1 MGKSPIAYCLLPIAY
16 SLFPIP
22 YSLFPGQLW
31 HDRDRCEYSERCED
45 MTSNND
51 SNQLPESD
59 LEAIDAED
67 EQWEEED
74 EPRQWR
80 RWAGFG
86 LGGVALLLVAGGGYG
101 WYWVHNGLGPM
112 VAEALS
118 KTVNRPLEI
127 GPVERVSLNSIRFG
141 RSGLPATSTDP
152 DNATVEAVEV
162 KFNPI
167 DVIDNEINLDLTL
180 INAQVYLEEDAER
193 QWLNLDIT
201 QEEPK
206 EGQFKINVIKAGVQN
221 ATVELVPWKGEG
233 ASLEH
238 SVTFK
243 PIRATADFFD
253 EYNRIRFDATVAQDS
268 SPGEVQAKGEF
279 LQQEQRVRVQVRSQ
293 DLDLIPLTN
302 LVPNLPPEVALTGG
316 TVNGNLNGQINLQDI
331 QGSLINGTLFVSEV
345 AGQYTLPEPT
355 PEENQQEE
363 QPEESE
369 ETPQFDITQVPLYL
383 SQGAF
388 TLQFQDQLVVV
399 EEGSILYAD
408 AIPLTLEGGIHLQQ
422 GIQVVASLPPV
433 TFETLEETIKTE
445 LPVKATG
452 EFQVKAKLEGPFEQP
467 LLVGLLET
475 TQPTQIDR
483 LEFTEISTQF
493 AYANSTIA
501 VQDLKLVPT
510 LGGEILGRGEL
521 QLPVSEP
528 AEESE
533 TPESNVEAGSP
544 SSELEEENL
553 AESAPNSTPAENT
566 NPNVQQ
572 PFLVFE
578 AQGQNVPVD
587 AIAQLYQAPTEIT
600 LGTISPQL
608 RVMGPLNDVQAI
620 AQTDLAGGQVQA
632 VSRLIGLDIGTDPV
646 ETDTVGAGVRAGSA
660 PSGLEDE
667 TTGEPAPTGESATP
681 STPKIPLQ
689 LQTEIRAEN
698 VQVASLSPLVP
709 PQLAVPFTGGA
720 RMIVPLENFSPE
732 RVEAIA
738 EGQLNI
744 AGGLVNVSG
753 RLQNNQIASLVQAN
767 NVQLGQFR
775 SELEQFVPPEQFQL
789 PFAEAAPFTGVVEIV
804 GPADNPNLAAF
815 QAQLQGTLDLAG
827 GTIRSRGSLEG
838 GQWEAA
844 LDINQVQATRLSPQL
859 QLAAREQAFLQTP
872 LSATVNLRGPA
883 NNFSPAAI
891 VAEARA
897 DLDIAGGRVNAI
909 AQALNGE
916 WRASVRADGVNVDQL
931 SPQVPADV
939 PRLSFS
945 GVANAQGRLD
955 EVSPDSILNS
965 VFAQSQGFVNVGN
978 SVVNVEAI
986 AQQGQWQAQMNAEQV
1001 ELDQLGLALPAEFQ
1015 RLTGAGQMVAGGRL
1029 DNFDPTAIQAQAEV
1043 LLSKLPI
1050 LEQGP
1055 FLSRMVWNGRSL
1067 DIIAGAG
1074 SVVVPSSS
1082 SQSPVG
1088 AGSSRSPWG
1097 DPNISEPAPTT
1108 TAATQPRSGLQVA
1121 GQIVPNFQDLMA
1133 SRYNFN
1139 AEVADFNLA
1148 ALPFTVPDAVA
1159 VQGRVDFGGRI
1170 AGTGLQPSLDGRMRL
1185 RNVVVNQIAFDPVIE
1200 GPIQFTPSEGAAIA
1214 LKGESDEISAVLDP
1228 TFMPESFTFKVG
1240 EAIATGQ
1247 RTPASEGSPLTNFQV
1262 EIAQFPLDLVNLVPT
1277 ANPLGPVSGQVS
1289 GNFNLSFPP
1298 TFDPM
1303 AVIAQGELTVD
1314 QPSIGTVEG
1323 ELLTAK
1329 LNYAGGQGQLTE
1341 TQLKIGESEY
1351 NLQGAVNLNDL
1362 SDPQFEAEVKIA
1374 QGSVQDVLQVLQIF
1388 DLEDIAQGFAPPT
1401 GRAADLGVLTFDQGE
1416 ERSLENQ
1423 LRRFSEILRLQDL
1436 RQQERDRLP
1445 IPALAQLQGAF
1456 DGDIKLSGSLKQ
1468 GLSANID
1475 LLGEN
1480 WVWDEYSF
1488 NPIIVK
1494 GTLKN
1499 NVLTLLPVRIE
1510 SNEGLIT
1517 FSGQVGGE
1525 QQSGQ
1530 LKVEDVPVDLI
1541 QKFIPDLPVDLTG
1554 KINTTATILGG
1565 SIQNPQ
1571 VIGKLDLS
1579 DGTLNEEPIQ
1589 EATGNFSLTDGRLRF
1604 GGKLLVTGDSPV
1616 TLTGSIPSP
1625 LPFGSVSPISQEI
1638 QLDLNLE
1645 NEGLSI
1651 LNVLT
1656 RQQVNWVAGTGN
1668 VNIKVSGTVDNPNA
1682 VGEATIADATLQSQI
1697 LAEPLNNVTGKVQFN
1712 GEKVYIESLTGDFS
1726 KGKVQ
1731 VSGLIPLADP
1741 DLQLS
1746 EQEANLPLKIQL
1758 EEIDL
1763 NFQDIYNGGVNGNIE
1778 IAGAALEPVLK
1789 GNILLTEGKIFPAEA
1804 TKLQKTDQPDAAPSS
1819 NPLIPIFNGFNIDLT
1834 DGIAIL
1840 QPGFVDI
1847 RGEGT
1852 LTINGPLD
1860 DIRADG
1866 EIDIN
1871 RGFINIIATQF
1882 RIDREHENKARFI
1895 PSQGLDPDLNLRLE
1909 ASISEVK
1916 GSRQPEV
1923 VFWGQNEIDDTPPID
1938 NNETETVRI
1947 QAAVTGP
1954 ASRLESNLEL
1964 TSSPVRSRSEIIA
1977 LIGGGFL
1984 NTIGGGGNTT
1994 LALVNIAGS
2003 TVLSNLQ
2010 TTLGDALGLTE
2021 LRLYPVE
2028 DRSHQGAIGL
2038 AGEAT
2043 LDITD
2048 RFSTSLGKT
2057 LTSTDPVRLRLRY
2070 RLSDNLVLRAATDLA
2085 GEESGQRRTDSRFQF
2100 EFRKQF

>member
-1 MGKSPIAYCLLPIAY
+1 MIETGVSI
-16 SLFPIP
+16 
-22 YSLFPGQLW
+22 
-31 HDRDRCEYSERCED
+31 SERCEA

-51 SNQLPESD
+51 PNQLPESD
-59 LEAIDAED
+59 LEAMDAEDQD
-67 EQWEEED
+67 EQWEEE
-74 EPRQWR
+74 EESGGWR
-80 RWAGFG
+80 RWVGLA
-86 LGGVALLLVAGGGYG
+86 LGGVVLLLVAGAGYG
-101 WYWVHNGLGPM
+101 WYWVNRGLGPM
-112 VAEALS
+112 VAQALTKS
-118 KTVNRPLEI
+118 LNRPLEI
-127 GPVERVSLNSIRFG
+127 GPVERVSFNSIRFG
-141 RSGLPATSTDP
+141 RSGLPATASDR

-180 INAQVYLEEDAER
+180 INPQVYLEEDAER

-206 EGQFKINVIKAGVQN
+206 EGQFKINVIKAGVQD

-293 DLDLIPLTN
+293 NLDLIPLTN
-302 LVPNLPPEVALTGG
+302 LVPNLPPEVALMGG
-316 TVNGNLNGQINLQDI
+316 KVNGNLNGQINLQDI
-331 QGSLINGTLFVSEV
+331 QASLINGTLFVSEV
-345 AGQYTLPEPT
+345 AGQYTLPAPQ
-355 PEENQQEE
+355 PEENK
-363 QPEESE
+363 QPQLPPEST
-369 ETPQFDITQVPLYL
+369 ETAQFDITQVPLYL
-383 SQGAF
+383 SEGKA
-388 TLQFQDQLVVV
+388 TLQFQDQLVLV

-408 AIPLTLEGGIHLQQ
+408 TLPITLEGGIHLQQ
-422 GIQVVASLPPV
+422 GIEVVASLAPV
-433 TFETLEETIKTE
+433 TFETLEKTIKTQ
-445 LPVKATG
+445 LPVQATG
-452 EFQVKAKLEGPFEQP
+452 EFEVKAKLQGPFEQP
-467 LLVGLLET
+467 LLIGLFQT

-483 LEFTEISTQF
+483 LEFAEISTQF

-501 VQDLKLVPT
+501 VQGLKLVPT
-510 LGGEILGRGEL
+510 LGGEILGQGEL
-521 QLPVSEP
+521 QLPMGEP
-528 AEESE
+528 QEVMGPELPGTASTE
-533 TPESNVEAGSP
+533 TAN
-544 SSELEEENL
+544 
-553 AESAPNSTPAENT
+553 PNS
-566 NPNVQQ
+566 QQ

-578 AQGQNVPVD
+578 AQGQNVPID
-587 AIAQLYQAPTEIT
+587 AIAQLYQLPSNIT
-600 LGTISPQL
+600 LGTVSPKMRL
-608 RVMGPLNDVQAI
+608 MGPLNDLQAI

-632 VSRLIGLDIGTDPV
+632 VSRLVGLDLG
-646 ETDTVGAGVRAGSA
+646 TDTVGAGVRAGSA

-698 VQVASLSPLVP
+698 VQLASLSPLVP
-709 PQLAVPFTGGA
+709 PQLAVPFSGGA
-720 RMIVPLENFSPE
+720 RMIVPLENFSPN

-789 PFAEAAPFTGVVEIV
+789 PFGETAPFTGVVEMV
-804 GPADNPNLAAF
+804 GPADNPNLSAF
-815 QAQLQGTLDLAG
+815 QGRLQGTLNLAG
-827 GTIRSRGSLEG
+827 GIIRGGGRLEG

-859 QLAAREQAFLQTP
+859 QLAAREQTILQTP
-872 LSATVNLRGPA
+872 LTATVNLKGNV
-883 NNFSPAAI
+883 NNLSPEAI
-891 VAEARA
+891 TAEAKA

-909 AQALNGE
+909 AQTLNGE
-916 WRASVRADGVNVDQL
+916 WKASVRADGVKVDQL
-931 SPQVPADV
+931 SAQVPADV
-939 PRLSFS
+939 PSLSFS
-945 GVANAQGRLD
+945 GVANAQGRL
-955 EVSPDSILNS
+955 ENLSPDTLINS
-965 VFAQSQGFVNVGN
+965 VFAQAQGLVNVGN

-986 AQQGQWQAQMNAEQV
+986 AQQGQWQAKMNAEQV
-1001 ELDQLGLALPAEFQ
+1001 ELDQLGLALPPEFQ

-1029 DNFDPTAIQAQAEV
+1029 DNFDPTAIRATAEV

-1082 SQSPVG
+1082 QPSVG
-1088 AGSSRSPWG
+1088 AGLQNFGSSNPDLG
-1097 DPNISEPAPTT
+1097 KPAPTT
-1108 TAATQPRSGLQVA
+1108 LAPRASGLQVA

-1139 AEVADFNLA
+1139 AEVADLNLA
-1148 ALPFTVPDAVA
+1148 ALPFTLPDGVV
-1159 VQGRVDFGGRI
+1159 VQGLVDFAGRI
-1170 AGTGLQPSLDGRMRL
+1170 AGTGLQPNLEGKMRL
-1185 RNVVVNQIAFDPVIE
+1185 RNAIVNQIAFDPVIE
-1200 GPIQFTPSEGAAIA
+1200 GPIQFTPSQGAAIA
-1214 LKGESDEISAVLDP
+1214 LKGESDEISAVLGP
-1228 TFMPESFTFKVG
+1228 TFMPESFTFKIG

-1247 RTPASEGSPLTNFQV
+1247 QTPASEGSDLTNFKV
-1262 EIAQFPLDLVNLVPT
+1262 NIAQFPLDLVNLIPT
-1277 ANPLGPVSGQVS
+1277 ANPLGPISGKVS
-1289 GNFNLSFPP
+1289 GNFNLSFPKI
-1298 TFDPM
+1298 FDPM
-1303 AVIAQGELTVD
+1303 AIIAQGEIQID
-1314 QPSIGTVEG
+1314 QPSIGTVKG

-1329 LNYAGGQGQLTE
+1329 LNYGGGQGQLTD

-1351 NLQGAVNLNDL
+1351 NLQGAVNLTDL
-1362 SDPQFEAEVKIA
+1362 SDPQFEADVKIA
-1374 QGSVQDVLQVLQIF
+1374 QGSIQDILQVLQIF
-1388 DLEDIAQGFAPPT
+1388 DLEDIAQGFAPAIGT
-1401 GRAADLGVLTFDQGE
+1401 AADLGTLTFDEGE
-1416 ERSLENQ
+1416 RTLEEQ

-1436 RQQERDRLP
+1436 RQQDRDRFP

-1456 DGDIKLSGSLKQ
+1456 DGNIKVSGSLKQ

-1475 LLGEN
+1475 LLGQN
-1480 WVWDEYSF
+1480 WIWGKYSF

-1494 GTLKN
+1494 GNLKD

-1510 SNEGLIT
+1510 SSEGLIT

-1530 LKVEDVPVDLI
+1530 LKVENVPVDLI
-1541 QKFIPDLPVDLTG
+1541 QQFIPDLPVDLTG
-1554 KINTTATILGG
+1554 KINTTATLLGG
-1565 SIQNPQ
+1565 SLQNPQ
-1571 VIGKLDLS
+1571 VIGQLGLS
-1579 DGTLNEEPIQ
+1579 EGTLNEESIQ
-1589 EATGNFSLTDGRLRF
+1589 EATGNFSLSDGRLRF
-1604 GGKLLVTGDSPV
+1604 GGKLLVTGESPV

-1645 NEGLSI
+1645 NEGLGI

-1656 RQQVNWVAGTGN
+1656 RQQLNWVAGKGN
-1668 VNIKVSGTVDNPNA
+1668 VNIKVSGTVDNPIA
-1682 VGEATIADATLQSQI
+1682 VGEATIADATLQSQT
-1697 LAEPLNNVTGKVQFN
+1697 LAEPLSNVNGVVKFN
-1712 GEKVYIESLTGDFS
+1712 GEKVYIENLTGDFS
-1726 KGKVQ
+1726 RGKVQ
-1731 VSGLIPLADP
+1731 VSGLIPLSDP
-1741 DLQLS
+1741 DLNLS
-1746 EQEANLPLKIQL
+1746 EEEAALPLKIELQ
-1758 EEIDL
+1758 EIDF
-1763 NFQDIYNGGVNGNIE
+1763 NFQDIYNGGVNGTIE
-1778 IAGAALEPVLK
+1778 IAGAALEPVIK
-1789 GNILLTEGKIFPAEA
+1789 GNIILTEGKIFPAEA
-1804 TKLQKTDQPDAAPSS
+1804 TKLQKTDQADAASSS
-1819 NPLIPIFNGFNIDLT
+1819 NPLLPVFNGFKIDLT

-1852 LTINGPLD
+1852 LTVNGPID
-1860 DIRADG
+1860 DILADG
-1866 EIDIN
+1866 VIDIN
-1871 RGFINIIATQF
+1871 RGFINIISTQF
-1882 RIDREHENKARFI
+1882 RVDREQENKARFL
-1895 PSQGLDPDLNLRLE
+1895 PSQGLDPDLNLHLE

-1916 GSRQPEV
+1916 GSRQPDV
-1923 VFWGQNEIDDTPPID
+1923 VFWGQNEIDDTPPLD
-1938 NNETETVRI
+1938 NNETETLRI
-1947 QAAVTGP
+1947 QATVTGP
-1954 ASRLESNLEL
+1954 ASQLENNLEL

-2028 DRSHQGAIGL
+2028 DRSRRGAIGL

-2043 LDITD
+2043 LDITNQ
-2048 RFSTSLGKT
+2048 FSASLGKT
-2057 LTSTDPVRLRLRY
+2057 LTASDPVRLRFRY
-2070 RLSDNLVLRAATDLA
+2070 RLSDDLVLRAATDLG
-2085 GEESGQRRTDSRFQF
+2085 GEESGQRRTDSRLQF
-2100 EFRKQF
+2100 EFRKRF